1 MRVLIVDDQLH
12 VVNGIAAGIDWDKLG
27 VTETLCAHSAFEARQ
42 IFSEHPVDVML
53 CDIEMP
59 VESGISLYH
68 WVKEQKFATECIF
81 LTAHA
86 DFSYAREALRL
97 ESFDYILQPAR

>member
-12 VVNGIAAGIDWDKLG
+12 VVNGIAVGIDWDKLG

-59 VESGISLYH
+59 VESVQNQIAS
-68 WVKEQKFATECIF
+68 F
-81 LTAHA
+81 LTV
-86 DFSYAREALRL
+86 SQRELGLSDA
-97 ESFDYILQPAR
+97 